1 MARERFKFIEN
12 MIQLQSCDIFSD
24 LAPSELRRI
33 GSIVKEYLCKEGDII
48 LKNGDRQ
55 EDIFIVVEGELEMR
69 QQREDGYIPLGYKE
83 IGELLGETALFI
95 NDYTAPFTVV
105 STEASKLLAINKYNF
120 LDLLK
125 ENPSISIKLLEHF
138 AQRVERH
145 EDDMERVTRRKME
158 LFDF

>member
-1 MARERFKFIEN
+1 
-12 MIQLQSCDIFSD
+12 MIQLQSCSLFSD
-24 LAPSELRRI
+24 LAPSALRRI
-33 GSIVKEYLCKEGDII
+33 GSIVKEYYCKTGDII
-48 LKNGDRQ
+48 LKKGDHQ
-55 EDIFIVVEGELEMR
+55 EDVFLVVEGELEMR

-83 IGELLGETALFI
+83 VGDILGETALFI

-105 STEASKLLAINKYNF
+105 ASVSTKLLAFNKYNF

-138 AQRVERH
+138 AIRMERH